1 MKLTDKQF
9 WAAWAILFLLMI
21 MSCVINGR
29 NEDTTLLGIAFTL
42 SLCST
47 WLCHIKG
54 NHRTAFG
61 NLIIMIIY
69 NVVLGYNLIFNSQ
82 YGVGLVWLF
91 FILILNTVH
100 SIVLF
105 VFIIVHII
113 KFKNHEKD

>member
-21 MSCVINGR
+21 VNCVINSR
-29 NEDTTLLGIAFTL
+29 NEDTTLMGIAFAL
-42 SLCST
+42 SLCSI
-47 WLCHIKG
+47 WLCHIKV
-54 NHRTAFG
+54 NHRAAFG

-69 NVVLGYNLIFNSQ
+69 NTVLGYNLIFNSQ

-100 SIVLF
+100 SIILF
-105 VFIIVHII
+105 VFIITQLIR
-113 KFKNHEKD
+113 FKI